1 MNEQIINVSRKL
13 SLTIDQSRSQTLI
26 VKNEIFR
33 KKLKSLLAQNSSKQS
48 ANCHAGLLMCES
60 TD

>member
-13 SLTIDQSRSQTLI
+13 SLTMDQSRSQTLI

-33 KKLKSLLAQNSSKQS
+33 KLKSLLAQNSSKQS